1 MLKGKIDYRKI
12 IATCLIFCFV
22 FANMFTI
29 FTNISFAN
37 ANEIG
42 KQESQYTSSN
52 VDYDVYF
59 MKSEEKRGYEYEGSI
74 AETDLAI
81 MLNVNVKKE
90 GYLKNAHILIESENG
105 LSFEI
110 SQESGEKY
118 TIEGNQISLANISS
132 GEENTIIVPIKYK
145 ENDKIDNLNKK
156 VNAKLIGT
164 YVNNSGN
171 EQNISENIVLRL
183 KWNTNTEFNITSEL
197 KKYIPYESKTA
208 QGIITQTSIK
218 SWIPEKNN
226 FVAKEELEIDAM
238 KIDGYKIEKIILSNK
253 TGEKINENDWS
264 YDQEKE
270 KINVK
275 IEKTDESIKTNEIL
289 VTYVFSGNNNIQKPF
304 KINKKINGSIYMFGT
319 NEKAEY
325 ELNEEYEVTENIGNI
340 ISIESQSQESMK
352 LGNILTNSLQ
362 ETNEYK
368 TNYKTSVRVDIS
380 SIEMIEN
387 IIIKDSE
394 ESFKNDSEEFINESS
409 KTKTISIAKQNF
421 EDILGTNGKI
431 EIYNDQ
437 NQKISII
444 EKENYSVNVDS
455 NNITIK
461 TTKPIKEGILVLDI
475 DKEIIRTN
483 YNYEQIKTFSNLN
496 IKYEASVIYN
506 ENIENNIGNAESIIK
521 LEKPQT
527 NSELTIS
534 RKNLSTISE
543 NRDIELS
550 IKLNNNNEEN
560 DLYKNPRFKIVF
572 PEYIENVDVTNIAV
586 ANAENIFTISE
597 ANISKNP
604 EGKTILEIKLA
615 GNQTVYNTNNLSNGT
630 NIIIN
635 ANITLNLYAPSKTEN
650 IELEYYNEN
659 ATEYKNKSES
669 GLGKTSTE
677 INIKAPTGM
686 VSINKTSNYEDTGKT
701 ITSVEQGTV
710 TDKIEIFDEEKIA
723 TMDIIVMNN
732 NENQC
737 NDIKILGRI
746 PFKGNKDFKTGKDLG
761 TTIDTTLYG
770 TISESTENS
779 VKATIYYSE
788 KAEATTNL
796 DDESNGWTTNLSD
809 IKQAKSYLIIPD
821 EYEMQS
827 GEVLKYSYQYVIPSN
842 LEHNTDIYSSFETE
856 YNNINNLATKSEI
869 SASDIIGLTTGVGPQ
884 IAVETKTNVEG
895 SIKEYEKVKYTIK
908 IENTG
913 TDVAENVIVKTSIP
927 KWSTLATHASSE
939 TVESSKGW
947 TLKSDREIKTT
958 IEKLKPSEI
967 KYVEFYVQANKLPT
981 IEEYYANTEGFTK
994 NENGTY
1000 SLNQIITAENG
1011 ETKYEET
1018 IIENIPEIKLEC
1030 KSAITAKDLAK
1041 EIITSNNDIIVT
1053 KSNLVAEESVETE
1066 ETIARVN
1073 ETIES
1078 KIKIKNNSQ
1087 EKMTNIKV
1095 TKVLP
1100 EGLKYS
1106 ESYIKGYEDDGVT
1119 PKKIKTTSYD
1129 ETTKTVTWTIEEL
1142 DAGRTIMLVGNFVV
1156 GEMKEDTYKD
1166 TLSTI
1171 SNIEVNNEKYQA
1183 GQVDITIG
1191 RPNLE
1196 ITQNTNKTNQYIKVG
1211 DDIEYLFTI
1220 KNTGSVRAKDV
1231 SFVDLLPNEVSIKK
1245 LEYIVDGT
1253 EVSKVVSKNEDATI
1267 YTNILPEGSLEVK
1280 ILANV
1285 NNIQEKQKT
1294 ITNIGKVEAKE
1305 IPNIES
1311 NKITNIIERTSSN
1324 VGENEN
1330 SNNNTNNSN
1339 NNETPNNENRNENI
1353 KKLYEIK
1360 GLVWLE
1366 SNNNG
1371 KRENSESKLS
1381 GIEVKLVNAIDGKTI
1396 EKTTTSEDGEYK
1408 FKNIKNGKYN
1418 VVFYYDSSKYGI
1430 TEYKKQGV
1438 KEDVNSDVIS
1448 TTENNKLIAI
1458 SDVII
1463 IENGSKSNI
1472 DMGLIEATVFDLAL
1486 EKRIAKVIVQNNK
1499 ETNTYKF
1506 DNTDLAKVDINGKY
1520 LNGSKIVVEYA
1531 ITIKNEGEIEG
1542 YAKKIVDYI
1551 PSELD
1556 FSTELNQSWYK
1567 GNDGNL
1573 YTEEL
1578 ADTPI
1583 APGKTKTVKLVLT
1596 KTMTDTNTGIIN
1608 NQAEIAED
1616 YNKAGISDKDS
1627 DPNDKDQKDDDISSA
1642 DLIIGVKTGNTL
1654 IYISIIITIIIAIIL
1669 ITISIKK
1676 SKLMYKIQL
1685 KLRKEV

>member
-29 FTNISFAN
+29 FTNISYAN
-37 ANEIG
+37 TNEVG

-52 VDYDVYF
+52 VNYDAYF
-59 MKSEEKRGYEYEGSI
+59 TKSGENKGYEYEGSI
-74 AETDLAI
+74 TETDLAI
-81 MLNVNVKKE
+81 ALNVNVKKE

-118 TIEGNQISLANISS
+118 TIEGNQISLANTSS
-132 GEENTIIVPIKYK
+132 GEKNTIILPIKYK

-156 VNAKLIGT
+156 VNVKLIGT

-197 KKYIPYESKTA
+197 KKYIPYESKTS
-208 QGIITQTSIK
+208 QGIIAQTAIK
-218 SWIPEKNN
+218 SWIPENNN
-226 FVAKEELEIDAM
+226 FVSKEELEIDAM
-238 KIDGYKIEKIILSNK
+238 KIEGCKIEKIIISNK
-253 TGEKINENDWS
+253 TGEKIDDNDWS
-264 YDQEKE
+264 YNQEKE

-275 IEKTDESIKTNEIL
+275 IEKSDKSIKTNEIL
-289 VTYVFSGNNNIQKPF
+289 VTYVFSGNSNIEKPF
-304 KINKKINGSIYMFGT
+304 KINQKVNGSICMFGT
-319 NEKAEY
+319 DEKAEY
-325 ELNEEYEVTENIGNI
+325 ELNQEFEVTESIGNI
-340 ISIESQSQESMK
+340 ISIESQSQESMNV
-352 LGNILTNSLQ
+352 GNMLTNSLQ
-362 ETNEYK
+362 ENNEYK
-368 TNYKTSVRVDIS
+368 TNYKTSLGIDIS
-380 SIEMIEN
+380 SIEIIEN
-387 IIIKDSE
+387 IIIKDAG
-394 ESFKNDSEEFINESS
+394 ESFKNDSEEFINDSS
-409 KTKTISIAKQNF
+409 KTKTISIEKENF
-421 EDILGTNGKI
+421 KDILGTEGKI
-431 EIYNDQ
+431 EIYNNQ
-437 NQKISII
+437 NEKISTI
-444 EKENYSVNVDS
+444 EKENCSVAVDCS
-455 NNITIK
+455 NITIK

-483 YNYEQIKTFSNLN
+483 YNYEQIKTFSDLN
-496 IKYEASVIYN
+496 IKYKASAIYN
-506 ENIENNIGNAESIIK
+506 ENIENDIGETESTIK
-521 LEKPQT
+521 LQKPKT
-527 NSELTIS
+527 DAELTIS

-560 DLYKNPRFKIVF
+560 DLYKNPSFKIIF
-572 PEYIENVDVTNIAV
+572 PEYIENIDITNIAI
-586 ANAENIFTISE
+586 ANAENIFTVSE
-597 ANISKNP
+597 SNISKDNK
-604 EGKTILEIKLA
+604 GRTVLEIKLV
-615 GNQTVYNTNNLSNGT
+615 GNQTTYNTNNLSNGT

-635 ANITLNLYAPSKTEN
+635 SNIKLNLYAPSKTEN

-669 GLGKTSTE
+669 GLGKASTE
-677 INIKAPTGM
+677 ISIKAPTGM

-737 NDIKILGRI
+737 NGIKILGRI

-770 TISESTENS
+770 TISESTENKA
-779 VKATIYYSE
+779 KATIYYSE
-788 KAEATTNL
+788 NAEATANL
-796 DDESNGWTTNLSD
+796 EDKANEWTTNIND
-809 IKQAKSYLIIPD
+809 IKQAKSYLIVPN

-827 GEVLKYSYQYVIPSN
+827 GEILKYSYQYIIPAN

-856 YNNINNLATKSEI
+856 YNNLNNVATKAEI
-869 SASDIIGLTTGVGPQ
+869 STSDVIGLTTGVGPQ
-884 IAVETKTNVEG
+884 IAVETKTNIEE

-913 TDVAENVIVKTSIP
+913 TDIAENVTIKTIIP

-939 TVESSKGW
+939 TVEASKGW

-958 IEKLKPSEI
+958 IEKLKQDEI
-967 KYVEFYVQANKLPT
+967 KYIEFYVQANKLPT

-994 NENGTY
+994 NEDGTY
-1000 SLNQIITAENG
+1000 SLNKVAVDENG
-1011 ETKYEET
+1011 ETKNEET
-1018 IIENIPEIKLEC
+1018 IIENIPEIRLEC
-1030 KSAITAKDLAK
+1030 KSTITAKDLAK
-1041 EIITSNNDIIVT
+1041 EIVTSNNDIIVT

-1106 ESYIKGYEDDGVT
+1106 ESYIKGYENDGVT
-1119 PKKIKTTSYD
+1119 PKKIKATSYD
-1129 ETTKTVTWTIEEL
+1129 EETKTVTWTIEEL
-1142 DAGRTIMLVGNFVV
+1142 DAGRTIMLIGNFVV

-1211 DDIEYLFTI
+1211 EDIEYLFTI

-1231 SFVDLLPNEVSIKK
+1231 SFVDLLPDEVTIKK

-1267 YTNILPEGSLEVK
+1267 YTNILPEGRLDIK

-1294 ITNIGKVEAKE
+1294 IINIGKVEAKE

-1311 NKITNIIERTSSN
+1311 NKITNIIERTSAN
-1324 VGENEN
+1324 VGDNEN
-1330 SNNNTNNSN
+1330 SNGNNDSKPSN
-1339 NNETPNNENRNENI
+1339 NEGNNENV

-1360 GLVWLE
+1360 GIVWLE

-1371 KRENSESKLS
+1371 KRENSENKLS

-1396 EKTTTSEDGEYK
+1396 EKTTTSDDGEYK
-1408 FKNIKNGKYN
+1408 FKNIENGKYN
-1418 VVFYYDSSKYGI
+1418 VIFYYDSSKYGI

-1448 TTENNKLIAI
+1448 TAENNNLVAI
-1458 SDVII
+1458 SDVIV

-1486 EKRIAKVIVQNNK
+1486 EKRITKVTVQNNK
-1499 ETNTYKF
+1499 GTNTYKF

-1531 ITIKNEGEIEG
+1531 INIKNEGEVEG
-1542 YAKKIVDYI
+1542 YAKKIVDYM

-1616 YNKAGISDKDS
+1616 YNKAGVSDKDS

-1654 IYISIIITIIIAIIL
+1654 IYISIITTIIIAIIL

-1676 SKLMYKIQL
+1676 SKLIYKIQL